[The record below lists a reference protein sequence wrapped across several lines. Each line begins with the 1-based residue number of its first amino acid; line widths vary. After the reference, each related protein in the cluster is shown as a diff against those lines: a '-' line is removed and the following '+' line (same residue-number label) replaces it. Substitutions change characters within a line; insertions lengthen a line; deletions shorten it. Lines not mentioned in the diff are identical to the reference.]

1 MDKEHTICRKSK
13 MKNFF
18 SKRIINTYFG
28 TSNLKR
34 NNTHELNYMLGEAV
48 DSIIEEIEAD
58 S

>member
-1 MDKEHTICRKSK
+1 